1 MRVAEKFDFKQF
13 TVYHD
18 RCTMKVGTDGVLLGA
33 WTKVESA
40 KRILDVGT
48 GSGVMALILA
58 QRSSAQAMIDAIDIA
73 KEECEQARENIARSP
88 WPAKVQIHNQSF
100 QKFKAEPYDLIVS
113 NPPYFNNSY
122 KPPKAT
128 RLVARHTQTLTH
140 QDLLTHNK
148 RLLKPSGRLNL
159 ILPATEGSQMK
170 LMAEREGWF
179 NTRECSFRSRNNKPI
194 ERLLLE
200 FQLVKG
206 KLNKEELVLYKAEQE
221 WSPEY
226 YTLTKEFYL

>member
-1 MRVAEKFDFKQF
+1 MRVAEKFDFKKF

-18 RCTMKVGTDGVLLGA
+18 RCTMKVGTDGVLLAA
-33 WTKVESA
+33 WTKVEDA

-48 GSGVMALILA
+48 GSGVMALIMA
-58 QRSSAQAMIDAIDIA
+58 QRSSAQAIVDAIDIV
-73 KEECEQARENIARSP
+73 KEDCEQARENIERSP
-88 WPAKVQIHNQSF
+88 WPAKIQIHNQSL
-100 QKFKAEPYDLIVS
+100 QEFKAEPYDLIVS

-140 QDLLTHNK
+140 QDLLTHSK
-148 RLLKPSGRLNL
+148 RLLKPSGRLTL
-159 ILPATEGSQMK
+159 ILPTTEGSQIK
-170 LMAEREGWF
+170 LMAENEGWF
-179 NTRECSFRSRNNKPI
+179 ITRECSFRSRSNKPI

-200 FQLVKG
+200 FQLIKG

-226 YTLTKEFYL
+226 FTLTKEFYL